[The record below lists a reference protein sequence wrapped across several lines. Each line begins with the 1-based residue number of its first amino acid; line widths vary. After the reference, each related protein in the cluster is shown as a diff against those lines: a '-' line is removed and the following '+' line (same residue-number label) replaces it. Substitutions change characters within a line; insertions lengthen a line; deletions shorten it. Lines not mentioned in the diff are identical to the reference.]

1 LQNGEKPT
9 ITRIQTTVN
18 VPFVRF
24 KEYWDDMKARGLIS
38 VESEVSLTKQGERYL
53 EEYRKVREFLE
64 EFGFIKEDDIEN
76 NKII

>member
-9 ITRIQTTVN
+9 ITRIQITVN

-38 VESEVSLTKQGERYL
+38 VDSEVSLTKQGERYL
-53 EEYRKVREFLE
+53 EEYQKVKEFLK
-64 EFGFIKEDDIEN
+64 EFGFIKGEGIE
-76 NKII
+76 